1 MEKRDF
7 TMQEICT
14 AREWLNSHR
23 LGIYFGWDVRV
34 CDEYCYEN
42 EWFRLDKTSDYD
54 STPPYLNRF
63 LDAHVCEEEI
73 DEENGIVNLITD
85 LQPELKDGQYLRPC
99 VKHNSCKKKVDK

>member
-7 TMQEICT
+7 TTQEICT

-23 LGIYFGWDVRV
+23 LGIYFGWDVCV
-34 CDEYCYEN
+34 YDEYCYEN

-54 STPPYLNRF
+54 NTPPYLNRF

-85 LQPELKDGQYLRPC
+85 LQSELKDGQYLHPC
-99 VKHNSCKKKVDK
+99 VKHNSGKRKMDK

>member
-1 MEKRDF
+1 MNM

-54 STPPYLNRF
+54 NTPSCLNRL

-73 DEENGIVNLITD
+73 DEENGIINLITD
-85 LQPELKDGQYLRPC
+85 LQPELKDGQYLHPC
-99 VKHNSCKKKVDK
+99 VKHNSGKRKMNK